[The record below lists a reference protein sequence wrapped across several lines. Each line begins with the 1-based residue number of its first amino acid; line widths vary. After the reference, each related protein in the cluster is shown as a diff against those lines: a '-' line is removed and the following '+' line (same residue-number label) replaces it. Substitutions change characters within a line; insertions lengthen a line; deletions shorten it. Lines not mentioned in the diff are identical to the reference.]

1 MSTIPT
7 AFRLDEEI
15 IPLLKK
21 IAKEQ
26 DRSVNWLVNNTLK
39 NFIEGKKGNH
49 AVGNAHQIK
58 IERPAKVVEPKNQN
72 YQTCL
77 DIYFTFIKQRTS
89 VKPKMSGGEGKALK
103 ELIVYFDSIVFDKED
118 PQAVPKAFQYLFD
131 NWQRIEPFLQG
142 QLKLMQINS
151 NITNILN
158 QIRNGTPAKE
168 SAQDQ
173 RMAEWLNR

>member
-1 MSTIPT
+1 MKPLGRKPLADQSNKK
-7 AFRLDEEI
+7 AMLRL
-15 IPLLKK
+15 
-21 IAKEQ
+21 
-26 DRSVNWLVNNTLK
+26 
-39 NFIEGKKGNH
+39 FIEQRIIDANGGEQSCKDKCTDFLKGNQG
-49 AVGNAHQIK
+49 VK
-58 IERPAKVVEPKNQN
+58 KPAKVVEPKTQN

-77 DIYFTFIKQRTS
+77 DIYFAFIKQRTS
-89 VKPKMSGGEGKALK
+89 VAPKMSGGEGKALK
-103 ELIVYFDSIVFDKED
+103 ELIAYFELIVIDKED

-131 NWQRIEPFLQG
+131 NWQKLDPFLQG

-158 QIRNGTPAKE
+158 QIRNGRATKE

>member
-1 MSTIPT
+1 MKPLGRKPFADQSNKK
-7 AFRLDEEI
+7 AMLRL
-15 IPLLKK
+15 
-21 IAKEQ
+21 
-26 DRSVNWLVNNTLK
+26 
-39 NFIEGKKGNH
+39 FIEQRIIDANGGEQSCKDKCTDFLKSNQAVKKP
-49 AVGNAHQIK
+49 AKV
-58 IERPAKVVEPKNQN
+58 IEQKVVEPKTQN

-89 VKPKMSGGEGKALK
+89 VSPKMSGGEGKALK
-103 ELIVYFDSIVFDKED
+103 ELIAYFDSIVIDKED
-118 PQAVPKAFQYLFD
+118 QQAVPKAFQYLFD
-131 NWQRIEPFLQG
+131 NWQRLEPFLQG

-158 QIRNGTPAKE
+158 QIRNGRPAKE

>member
-1 MSTIPT
+1 MTPLGRKPL
-7 AFRLDEEI
+7 ADQANKKAMLRLFVEQRI
-15 IPLLKK
+15 ID
-21 IAKEQ
+21 ANGGEQ
-26 DRSVNWLVNNTLK
+26 SCKDKCTDFL
-39 NFIEGKKGNH
+39 KGNQ
-49 AVGNAHQIK
+49 AVK
-58 IERPAKVVEPKNQN
+58 KPAKVVEPKNQN
-72 YQTCL
+72 YQKCM

-89 VKPKMSGGEGKALK
+89 VSPKMSGGEGKALK
-103 ELIVYFDSIVFDKED
+103 ELVAYFDSIVFDKED

-131 NWQRIEPFLQG
+131 NWQKLEPFLQG

-158 QIRNGTPAKE
+158 QIRNGRPAKE

>member
-1 MSTIPT
+1 MKPLGRKPLADQSNKK
-7 AFRLDEEI
+7 AMLRL
-15 IPLLKK
+15 
-21 IAKEQ
+21 
-26 DRSVNWLVNNTLK
+26 
-39 NFIEGKKGNH
+39 FIEQRIIDANGGEQSCKDKCTTFLKDNQAVKK
-49 AVGNAHQIK
+49 
-58 IERPAKVVEPKNQN
+58 PAKVIEPKTQN

-89 VKPKMSGGEGKALK
+89 VAPKMSGGEGKALK
-103 ELIVYFDSIVFDKED
+103 ELIAYFDSIVIDKED

-158 QIRNGTPAKE
+158 QIRNGKPSAKE
-168 SAQDQ
+168 STDQ
-173 RMAEWLNR
+173 RIERIYKEAGINP